1 MKSDLASIA
10 LEERFLL
17 QKEYLGDNKLVN
29 QVLPLVSVTVATY
42 QHVNYI
48 RQCLEG
54 ILMQKTNFPYEI
66 IVGEDGS
73 VDGTQDICKEYAE
86 KYPDRIRLFIR
97 DRNLSQFVAEN
108 GKVTRFNGIWNRMSA
123 RGKYI
128 AWCEGDD
135 YWIDPLKLQKQVDF
149 LESHPDYG
157 LIYTQAKVLQGKKYV
172 QIVGSEVKDFRD
184 LLLGGNRIPTLTT
197 CFVRELQKEYIY
209 QVVEKWHKA
218 WKMGDY
224 PLWLFLSHRTKIK
237 YLEDVTSV
245 YRMLPESA
253 SHSKNITKM
262 VQFSESI
269 YDIRLFFLEHFYNG
283 EDVELI
289 KRRILEDKVWGIFRY
304 YFVLDEER
312 QAFEYLRCNKNDV
325 YGKRR
330 IVGFLMKYSS
340 LIKNI
345 LKNKWVKQM

>member
-1 MKSDLASIA
+1 MDDNSLTKKIADSYELANNV
-10 LEERFLL
+10 LEHIP
-17 QKEYLGDNKLVN
+17 N
-29 QVLPLVSVTVATY
+29 PLVSIRTSAY
-42 QHVNYI
+42 NHGPYI
-48 RQCLEG
+48 KQCIEG
-54 ILMQKTNFPYEI
+54 VLMQRTNFPFEYI
-66 IVGEDGS
+66 IGEDFS
-73 VDGTQDICKEYAE
+73 NDETREIVFEYAK
-86 KYPDRIRLFIR
+86 KYPNIIRVITADYNVGSR
-97 DRNLSQFVAEN
+97 AN
-108 GKVTRFNGIWNRMSA
+108 GRRCIQA
-123 RGKYI
+123 CRGKYMAI
-128 AWCEGDD
+128 CEGDD

>member
-1 MKSDLASIA
+1 MSK
-10 LEERFLL
+10 
-17 QKEYLGDNKLVN
+17 NN
-29 QVLPLVSVTVATY
+29 TQVMVTVRCLAY
-42 QHVNYI
+42 NHEPYI

-54 ILMQKTNFPYEI
+54 FVMQKTDFDFEV
-66 IVGEDGS
+66 IVHDDAS
-73 VDGTQDICKEYAE
+73 TDGTAAIIREYAE
-86 KYPDRIRLFIR
+86 KYPNIIKPF
-97 DRNLSQFVAEN
+97 FETEN
-108 GKVTRFNGIWNRMSA
+108 QYSKHNGVIGKIMRENTH
-123 RGKYI
+123 GKYI
-128 AWCEGDD
+128 ALCEGDD

-345 LKNKWVKQM
+345 LKKKWVKQM